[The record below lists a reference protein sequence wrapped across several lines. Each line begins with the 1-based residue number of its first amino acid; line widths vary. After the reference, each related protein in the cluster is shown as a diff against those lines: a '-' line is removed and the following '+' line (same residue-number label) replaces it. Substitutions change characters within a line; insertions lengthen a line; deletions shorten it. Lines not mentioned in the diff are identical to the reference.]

1 MNNALSTIFT
11 HFIFFE
17 NAVETLGFFS
27 HEMEKALLSC
37 GCKVLFVDIKDP
49 GPIPKI
55 RCFYEK
61 KRTLCVTFNFIA
73 FSGEPGFIEDRQN
86 IFEILGIPIANILVD
101 HPLYYTKQLP
111 SAPENMKI
119 FCVDRGHVDFI
130 GKYYQNVSRPFFMP
144 LAGTAFRDLSGKGAP
159 PLSQRTHPLIFTAN
173 YVPVDNI
180 LSQMEAVGDD
190 YREFYLSVAC
200 DMISHPSK
208 SLDEAFEDALF
219 SLFPDAALDEVL
231 CAMRGMLPIDLYVR
245 SFYRE
250 KIIGQIADSGQK
262 IFIVGKDWDKIKCS
276 HPENITFTGQLDTA
290 DCLREISDS
299 VLSLNIMPWFKQGA
313 HDRIF
318 SSMLNMT
325 PVLTDMSSYLDT
337 ILTEDDD
344 VFTFSLEK
352 TEEIP
357 DKIHMIL
364 SDKEKLSHV
373 SEKAYETARSNTWE
387 SRMEQILV
395 TF

>member
-1 MNNALSTIFT
+1 
-11 HFIFFE
+11 
-17 NAVETLGFFS
+17 
-27 HEMEKALLSC
+27 MEKALLSC

-276 HPENITFTGQLDTA
+276 HPENITFTGQLDT
-290 DCLREISDS
+290 
-299 VLSLNIMPWFKQGA
+299 
-313 HDRIF
+313 
-318 SSMLNMT
+318 
-325 PVLTDMSSYLDT
+325 LT
-337 ILTEDDD
+337 
-344 VFTFSLEK
+344 
-352 TEEIP
+352 
-357 DKIHMIL
+357 
-364 SDKEKLSHV
+364 
-373 SEKAYETARSNTWE
+373 A
-387 SRMEQILV
+387 
-395 TF
+395 